1 MVYAK
6 HQGTTLAA
14 NFYLVIFLK
23 EITGIIILY
32 IIKKLKKKKKILS
45 LIFCPGRN
53 TFYKVNNLAV
63 EVSVEVAVEV
73 GVLI

>member
-32 IIKKLKKKKKILS
+32 IIKKLKKKKKNPVFDFL
-45 LIFCPGRN
+45 PW
-53 TFYKVNNLAV
+53 
-63 EVSVEVAVEV
+63 
-73 GVLI
+73 